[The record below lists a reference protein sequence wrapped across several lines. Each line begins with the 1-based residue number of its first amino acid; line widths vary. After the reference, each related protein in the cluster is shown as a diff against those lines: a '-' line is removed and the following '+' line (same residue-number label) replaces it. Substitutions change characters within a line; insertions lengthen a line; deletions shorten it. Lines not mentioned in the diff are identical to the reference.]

1 MAILTVTPIVRTGIN
16 PATPMAAAAGGGDS
30 FANTGNE
37 FLKVTNGGGSSINVT
52 IVAQAACSDYGVSNA
67 AHDIVV
73 AVPNGQTRDIGPI
86 NPKVYNDAN
95 GRAQITYSGVTTVTV
110 APFSMGRA

>member
-1 MAILTVTPIVRTGIN
+1 MAILTVTAITKAGIN

-37 FLKVTNGGGSSINVT
+37 FLKVANGGGGSINVT
-52 IVAQAACSDYGVSNA
+52 IAAQRACADFGVSST

-86 NPKVYNDAN
+86 DPKVFNDTN
-95 GRAQITYSGVTTVTV
+95 GRAQVTYSGVTSVTV